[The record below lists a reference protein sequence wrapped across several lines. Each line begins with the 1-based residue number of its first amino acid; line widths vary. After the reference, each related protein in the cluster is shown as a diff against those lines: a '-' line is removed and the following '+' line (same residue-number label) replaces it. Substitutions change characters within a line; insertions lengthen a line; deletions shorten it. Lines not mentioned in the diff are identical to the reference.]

1 MTENNKNQPRAW
13 IYARVPDNLPETQA
27 SFNACCQQAARD
39 GCCIAGGGMDLTCTH
54 TIRCGYRDML
64 QQIKAGNVDR
74 VYICRISAARFAS
87 QSILDIL
94 RLTVLAMQGR
104 SYGQQSLA
112 ELNRQNRQ
120 LASVDVNDRTLRLV
134 KRQLNQYSVDFSV
147 TKDKDS
153 GRMYLWFKGQDVD
166 RIQTALENCIAERGQ
181 ERPTLQELSAR
192 LAARA
197 REAGQTRTP
206 PVPEHGERL

>member
-1 MTENNKNQPRAW
+1 MMEETAV
-13 IYARVPDNLPETQA
+13 RVE
-27 SFNACCQQAARD
+27 
-39 GCCIAGGGMDLTCTH
+39 
-54 TIRCGYRDML
+54 
-64 QQIKAGNVDR
+64 
-74 VYICRISAARFAS
+74 ISAARYAS

-94 RLTVLAMQGR
+94 RLTVQAMQGR
-104 SYGQQSLA
+104 SYGQQTLA

-147 TKDKDS
+147 TKDK
-153 GRMYLWFKGQDVD
+153 DVD

>member
-1 MTENNKNQPRAW
+1 MMEETAV
-13 IYARVPDNLPETQA
+13 RVE
-27 SFNACCQQAARD
+27 
-39 GCCIAGGGMDLTCTH
+39 
-54 TIRCGYRDML
+54 
-64 QQIKAGNVDR
+64 
-74 VYICRISAARFAS
+74 ISAARFAS

-166 RIQTALENCIAERGQ
+166 RIQTALENCIAERGK
-181 ERPTLQELSAR
+181 ERPIPELR
-192 LAARA
+192 DLCDRAAQRVKEMNQS
-197 REAGQTRTP
+197 RPVP
-206 PVPEHGERL
+206 PPEHGERL

>member
-1 MTENNKNQPRAW
+1 MMEETAV
-13 IYARVPDNLPETQA
+13 RVE
-27 SFNACCQQAARD
+27 
-39 GCCIAGGGMDLTCTH
+39 
-54 TIRCGYRDML
+54 
-64 QQIKAGNVDR
+64 
-74 VYICRISAARFAS
+74 ISAARFAS

-206 PVPEHGERL
+206 PVPEHGARL

>member
-1 MTENNKNQPRAW
+1 MMEETAV
-13 IYARVPDNLPETQA
+13 RVE
-27 SFNACCQQAARD
+27 
-39 GCCIAGGGMDLTCTH
+39 
-54 TIRCGYRDML
+54 
-64 QQIKAGNVDR
+64 
-74 VYICRISAARFAS
+74 ISAARFAS

-181 ERPTLQELSAR
+181 ERRRCRSFPHGWQRAPAKQGKPARRPCRNTGNAYDAAEINIPRRVGCTMRWRRSPWRRSAIR
-192 LAARA
+192 NCTVWR
-197 REAGQTRTP
+197 
-206 PVPEHGERL
+206 